1 MKSLQFLFL
10 LFCIC
15 IFTACDQSP
24 TIEGRWVFDRVDS
37 GDLLPAKT
45 YEFLSGQLLQGFTVK
60 CFNDLQPVGEY
71 SFDGSS
77 LRVKSELGVSMSL
90 VAISDN
96 EAIFDISDS
105 DGANGRVV
113 YNRP

>member
-1 MKSLQFLFL
+1 MKSLHFL
-10 LFCIC
+10 LFCFC
-15 IFTACDQSP
+15 LCLFAACDQSP

-37 GDLLPAKT
+37 GNLLPAQT
-45 YEFLSGQLLQGFTVK
+45 YEFLSGQLSQGFTTK
-60 CFNDLQPVGEY
+60 CFSNLQPVGQY

-77 LRVKSELGVSMSL
+77 LQVKSEVGVSMSL

-96 EAIFDISDS
+96 EAVFDISES
-105 DGANGRVV
+105 DGTNGRVV